1 MNYGYQFC
9 GQQKETYKYLSCE
22 RDANAFSS
30 IIIILLWSRYL
41 EEGKEIHEHE
51 IISYLFMLCVFSAKQ
66 KATVIIG
73 LWKSLW
79 LVIAARALNKVK
91 LLVVRLIHFKNES
104 QHVGCILH
112 IRFFFYTKRLAVCNR
127 NVVIHI
133 TWQTSKIHHIT
144 LIHIAF
150 GKKGSVH
157 KKKFLY

>member
-1 MNYGYQFC
+1 MTVISLENICPICKCELRLTILSGNIN
-9 GQQKETYKYLSCE
+9 KTYKYLSCE

-91 LLVVRLIHFKNES
+91 LLVLRLIYFKNES

-112 IRFFFYTKRLAVCNR
+112 ITFFSDEKGWQCAIETLWSTSHGKRL
-127 NVVIHI
+127 
-133 TWQTSKIHHIT
+133 
-144 LIHIAF
+144 
-150 GKKGSVH
+150 
-157 KKKFLY
+157 KFTT